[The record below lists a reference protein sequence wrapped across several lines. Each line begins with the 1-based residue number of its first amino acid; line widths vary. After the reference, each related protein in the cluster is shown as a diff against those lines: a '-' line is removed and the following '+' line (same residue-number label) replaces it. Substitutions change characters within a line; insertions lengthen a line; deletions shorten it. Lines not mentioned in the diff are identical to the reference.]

1 MHPQAPSP
9 FTVLRPAAIL
19 AGVFLACLSLPATAN
34 MAPTAPTVPA
44 EAVQAHEAVFMWQ
57 KPEDYRKVHDYLV
70 YVNGRPFETARTNA
84 KRLSELAA
92 YRKAFYARAAGARQ
106 VQVDL
111 HAVTLDRLLPDTDY
125 HLAVRAMDAR
135 GRLSALSPSI
145 LIHTPKE
152 GPRCDIREHGARPDG
167 QTLDTQAIQTTID
180 NCPAGGTVVIPAGRY
195 VSGALFLKS
204 HMTLEIQHG
213 ATLLGS
219 TRPQDYPL
227 DKSYLLY
234 PYATDRRP
242 PSLLNAYDPTGH
254 GAEFEDI
261 RIVGQGVVDGN
272 GWKQA
277 ETGLKDET
285 GRAAFH
291 FIKGNRNTVDKA
303 GLLAANQVAAARAEG
318 MDKARSYSVRRSSM
332 LTIQHAKDIFI
343 SGIHFRNPAYH
354 GLMLLDARNV
364 TVRSV
369 RVETWDGNNGD
380 GIELGNSQ
388 NVSVSDSYF
397 DTGDDGVNFA
407 AGMGADAAS
416 QPPMEK
422 AWIFDNY
429 MRHGHGGVVFGSHTG
444 AWIQDV
450 LTEDNI
456 MNGTNVGFR
465 AKSNQL
471 NGGGGRRLVFRDN
484 AMRNIPDH
492 GIILTLAYADNNQV
506 IAFKPAPTSGLFQ
519 NIQIRHNSLEY
530 TPDWISDPARQN
542 NDGGNK
548 AAKTD
553 ALQISGNPEHGIL
566 HKDVV
571 VDDLLLINAG
581 PIRIN
586 GLQNGLLRNI
596 RYEGY
601 RGTGPALTT
610 DNAPGLKLEDL
621 KLPRS

>member
-1 MHPQAPSP
+1 MHQQTPSPFAAPRLGNILAGILMTGMPAFALASMAPQAP
-9 FTVLRPAAIL
+9 VA
-19 AGVFLACLSLPATAN
+19 
-34 MAPTAPTVPA
+34 PA
-44 EAVQAHEAVFMWQ
+44 EAVRAHEAVLMWQ
-57 KPEDYRKVHDYLV
+57 KPEDYRKVYDYMV
-70 YVNGRPFETARTNA
+70 YVNGKPFESARANA
-84 KRLSELAA
+84 ARLSELPA
-92 YRKAFYARAAGARQ
+92 YRKAFYAKGQGAKQ

-111 HAVTLDRLLPDTDY
+111 HAVTIDTLKPDTDY
-125 HLAVRAMDAR
+125 QLSVRALDAK
-135 GRLSALSPSI
+135 GRPSAMSQSI
-145 LIHTPKE
+145 HIHTPKE
-152 GPRCDIREHGARPDG
+152 GPRCNVRTQGAQPDG
-167 QTLDTQAIQTTID
+167 ETLDTVAIQTTID
-180 NCPAGGTVVIPAGRY
+180 TCPAGGTIVIPAGRY

-204 HMTLEIQHG
+204 HMTLEIQRG
-213 ATLLGS
+213 AILLGS

-227 DKSYLLY
+227 EKSYQLY

-242 PSLLNAYDPTGH
+242 PSLLNAYDPTGQ

-277 ETGLKDET
+277 ETGLTDDA
-285 GRAAFH
+285 GRPSFH

-303 GLLAANQVAAARAEG
+303 GLLAANQVAAARAQG
-318 MDKARSYSVRRSSM
+318 MDKATSYSVRRSSM
-332 LTIQHAKDIFI
+332 LTIQHAKDILI
-343 SGIHFRNPAYH
+343 SGVRFRNPAYH
-354 GLMLLDARNV
+354 GLMLLDTRNV

-369 RVETWDGNNGD
+369 RVDTWDGNNGD

-407 AGMGADAAS
+407 AGMGAEAAK
-416 QPPMEK
+416 QPPMEH

-450 LTEDNI
+450 LAEDNI

-471 NGGGGRRLVFRDN
+471 NGGGGRRIVFRDN
-484 AMRNIPDH
+484 AMRNMEEH

-506 IAFKPAPTSGLFQ
+506 ISFKPAATSGMFQ
-519 NIQIRHNSLEY
+519 DITITHNSLEY
-530 TPDWISDPARQN
+530 TKDWTADPHHQN
-542 NDGGNK
+542 NDGGKK
-548 AAKTD
+548 APKTD

-566 HKDVV
+566 HRNVL

-586 GLQNGLLRNI
+586 GLQNGVLRNI

-601 RGTGPALTT
+601 SGTGPAMTT
-610 DNAPGLKLEDL
+610 DNVPDLKLEDL